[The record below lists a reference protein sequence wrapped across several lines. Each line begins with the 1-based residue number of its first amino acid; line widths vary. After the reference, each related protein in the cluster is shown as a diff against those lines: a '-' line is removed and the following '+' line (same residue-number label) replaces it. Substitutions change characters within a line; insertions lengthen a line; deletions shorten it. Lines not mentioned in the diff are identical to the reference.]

1 MVNGST
7 PVPSPVNVIEALD
20 AATGALAWTYFTPPP
35 PRYGNPSS
43 DTAAA
48 FGVTALPGLAVYAQG
63 NLLYGLS
70 AANGSQLWLQAVS
83 AGAYSGFNANLTSV
97 TYAEPSAAQPA
108 PMLLLASTTW
118 QQTRFLAYALNGSA
132 GRPPVVAWQMV
143 GANEFEGSL
152 DAGLQALGLALPQ
165 VSAADELFV
174 FWTNYTG
181 GWRDGVGGD
190 AGVGQLT

>member
-1 MVNGST
+1 MVNSST

-20 AATGALAWTYFTPPP
+20 AGTGALAWTYFTPPP

-108 PMLLLASTTW
+108 PMLLLASNASNSSSVI
-118 QQTRFLAYALNGSA
+118 FLRY
-132 GRPPVVAWQMV
+132 VARKR
-143 GANEFEGSL
+143 SL
-152 DAGLQALGLALPQ
+152 
-165 VSAADELFV
+165 SAAQARSTDSALSRSKATTPSV
-174 FWTNYTG
+174 KNS
-181 GWRDGVGGD
+181 
-190 AGVGQLT
+190 